1 MLYGKKCRALDLKKP
16 RGRVDSFTY
25 ERCRSYFWRRQKYE
39 GKIGGKG
46 KVTSEGMKELEKWPK
61 KEDLLYV
68 A

>member
-1 MLYGKKCRALDLKKP
+1 MSKDLDSLIGFRK
-16 RGRVDSFTY
+16 SF
-25 ERCRSYFWRRQKYE
+25 K

>member
-1 MLYGKKCRALDLKKP
+1 MKKP